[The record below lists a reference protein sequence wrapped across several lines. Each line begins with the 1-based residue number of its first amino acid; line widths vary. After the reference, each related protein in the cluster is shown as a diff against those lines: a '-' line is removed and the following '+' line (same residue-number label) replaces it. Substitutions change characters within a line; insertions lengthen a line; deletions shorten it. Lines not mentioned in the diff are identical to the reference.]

1 MYTLA
6 GLHRIPRSLQNKKME
21 EMIIYITIGYMSLV
35 YLLIGLGINERNA
48 EYLLAGYNTASEDK
62 KRNFNLNKYLKF
74 FKLFFIRLSFFPLLS
89 WLFASLVINT
99 DQRQIVFWSLLQ
111 LTPFV
116 LFLRRS
122 LGTNWNIEQ

>member
-21 EMIIYITIGYMSLV
+21 EMIVYITIGYMSLV

-74 FKLFFIRLSFFPLLS
+74 FKLFFVRLSFFPLLS
-89 WLFASLVINT
+89 WLFVSLVINR